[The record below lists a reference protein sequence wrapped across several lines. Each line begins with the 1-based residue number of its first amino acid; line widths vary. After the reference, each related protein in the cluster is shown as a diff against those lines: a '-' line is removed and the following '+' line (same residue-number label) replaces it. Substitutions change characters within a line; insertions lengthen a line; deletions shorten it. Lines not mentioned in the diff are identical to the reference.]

1 MEVDAVVKTGRLSRT
16 YTCATSHAARSR
28 MRVMEG
34 EVGRTVLDQ
43 ADRVEL
49 LSLSLVIPVY
59 KVDARSGWDRVEQ
72 YREEH
77 SGTEN
82 RIR

>member
-1 MEVDAVVKTGRLSRT
+1 MSVTEGDVD
-16 YTCATSHAARSR
+16 
-28 MRVMEG
+28 
-34 EVGRTVLDQ
+34 RTVLDQ

-59 KVDARSGWDRVEQ
+59 QVDARSGWDRLEQ
-72 YREEH
+72 SRAEH
-77 SGTEN
+77 SRTEN